1 VDRRIKLTLIF
12 LLFYIFAFFTWWTFS
27 LIKLSK
33 EKHDLLLQ
41 NAELK
46 AKTSCMML
54 RKKFMDTSLNTAF
67 SKADIEHYAIK
78 NCPDLKLVY
87 DENGLPDFKIGSK
100 VIAQNKKWY
109 KKECT
114 KYLLEGIT
122 MFFAIAAGVFWIFLS
137 LGRILNLSKQQNNFL
152 LSVSHELKTPITAIR
167 LVGQTLSTNYDKL
180 SIENKKSLLEKID
193 FNTDRLNNLID
204 QMLLLTRLEG
214 AQYKKTS
221 EKIELK
227 EMLLGILKRIPE
239 RQKSP
244 FNVITKI
251 EDNLFIEGDRLTLEI
266 CFSNLIENAFKY
278 SPSGGDIVIAAYRK
292 PGKIMVSIAD
302 NGVGIKGEDKKRV
315 FEKFYRVGNENTR
328 ETKGTGLGLYLV
340 KQILQLHKGSIKI
353 SDNQPNGAIFAVN
366 LKG

>member
-1 VDRRIKLTLIF
+1 VDRRIKLTLII

-41 NAELK
+41 NEELR
-46 AKTSCMML
+46 AKTACMMM
-54 RKKFMDTSLNTAF
+54 RKKFIDS
-67 SKADIEHYAIK
+67 SYDKAISDIEIENYAVI
-78 NCPDLKLVY
+78 NCPDLQLFYTK
-87 DENGLPDFKIGSK
+87 DGLPEFTISPK
-100 VIAQNKKWY
+100 VIARNKKWY

-114 KYLLEGIT
+114 KYLLEGVT
-122 MFFAIAAGVFWIFLS
+122 MFLAIAAGVFWIFLS

-180 SIENKKSLLEKID
+180 TEDNKKSLLEKID

-214 AQYKKTS
+214 AQYKKS
-221 EKIELK
+221 YEKIELG
-227 EMLLGILKRIPE
+227 EMLLGLIKRIPE
-239 RQKSP
+239 AQKSP

-251 EDNLFIEGDRLTLEI
+251 EDNLFIDGDRLTLEI

-278 SPSGGDIVIAAYRK
+278 SPNGGNIIISAQRRPKKIV
-292 PGKIMVSIAD
+292 VSIAD
-302 NGVGIKGEDKKRV
+302 NGTGIKGEDKKRV

-328 ETKGTGLGLYLV
+328 VTKGTGLGLYLV

-353 SDNQPNGAIFAVN
+353 TDNQPNGAIFAIN
-366 LKG
+366 LKE